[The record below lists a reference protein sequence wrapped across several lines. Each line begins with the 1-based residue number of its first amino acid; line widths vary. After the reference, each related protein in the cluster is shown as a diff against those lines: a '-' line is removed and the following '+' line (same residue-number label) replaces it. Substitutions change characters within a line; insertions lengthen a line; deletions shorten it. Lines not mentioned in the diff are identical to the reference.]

1 MAGQGMLTL
10 AIKEKPALYAAYMPF
25 LTNGGL
31 FIPTDKA
38 YKLGDQVFLLLSLL
52 EDSDRL
58 PTPCTVVWITPPR
71 AQGNRLRGIGV
82 QFNKSDKG
90 VTHRRIEE
98 HLGGMLNSDR
108 KTHTF

>member
-25 LTNGGL
+25 ISNGGL
-31 FIPTDKA
+31 FIPTEKS

-58 PTPCTVVWITPPR
+58 PTPCTVVWITPSR
-71 AQGNRLRGIGV
+71 AQGNRVRGIGV

-90 VTHRRIEE
+90 ATHRRIEE
-98 HLGGMLNSDR
+98 HLAGMLNSDR
-108 KTHTF
+108 RTHTF